1 MPSRRCGTKR
11 CSAMAV
17 NHRGV
22 ADFGAKLLALQED
35 MPNIMSDLVVGEA
48 RYAAGEA
55 KKICKTDS
63 PDIVNT
69 GDYRRNW
76 KHDTTAMRRGNS
88 YSARC
93 YNVLDY
99 ASHLEHGFRSHFV
112 PGHWEGNVFVYSRD
126 DPEGGMY
133 VGPRNGY
140 VRGHFTLKRAK
151 KRTLDSQW
159 PRLSRKWD
167 AAVQRHIK

>member
-1 MPSRRCGTKR
+1 
-11 CSAMAV
+11 MAV
-17 NHRGV
+17 DHKGV
-22 ADFGAKLLALQED
+22 ADFGAKLQALTDD
-35 MPNIMSDLVVGEA
+35 MPNIMSGLVVGEA
-48 RYAAGEA
+48 RYAADAA

-63 PDIVNT
+63 PDIINT

-76 KHDTTAMRRGNS
+76 KSDTTAIRRGHT

-93 YNVLDY
+93 YNVLNY

-112 PGHWEGNVFVYSRD
+112 PGHWEGNVFVYSRN

-151 KRTLDSQW
+151 RRTEDSQG
-159 PRLSRKWD
+159 PRLKRKLE
-167 AAVQRHIK
+167 AAIQQRMK